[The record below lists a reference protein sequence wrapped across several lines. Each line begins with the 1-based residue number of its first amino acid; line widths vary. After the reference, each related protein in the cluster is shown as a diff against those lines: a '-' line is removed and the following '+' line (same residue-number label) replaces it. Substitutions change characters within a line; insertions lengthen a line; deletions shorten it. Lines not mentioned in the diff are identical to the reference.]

1 MPHLIFT
8 LDFHELVRGNLQ
20 PGAACQIDYDPQRI
34 FPAATGYRLGDAAW
48 PVTAH
53 LRYWPSGYK
62 EDILLSSPA
71 GLVKQVITELDGQGS
86 MLRSKI
92 SVPADAEELEVWFSA
107 KSPSGEVLYDSDF
120 GANYHFR
127 FVQNDLQLQESRA
140 INQPASP
147 WADLQITIRAK
158 PSVEMVLIRYRILN
172 GDEPYYEHVYQ
183 LQPAQPGLWST
194 ENVQIPYDAVIVF
207 DIIYFVGGKKYKND
221 NNGKYFLCE
230 VIGAPVS
237 MS

>member
-34 FPAATGYRLGDAAW
+34 FSAVTGYRLGDAAW

-53 LRYWPSGYK
+53 LRYLPSEHK
-62 EDILLSSPA
+62 EEILLSSPA
-71 GLVKQVITELDGQGS
+71 GLVKQVITEPDGQGS
-86 MLRSKI
+86 MLRSNI
-92 SVPADAEELEVWFSA
+92 SVPADTEELEVWFSA
-107 KSPSGEVLYDSDF
+107 KTPSGEVLYDSDF

-127 FVQNDLQLQESRA
+127 FVQNDLQLQESRVV
-140 INQPASP
+140 NQPASP
-147 WADLQITIRAK
+147 WAGLQIRIAARL
-158 PSVEMVLIRYRILN
+158 SVEKVLIRYRILN
-172 GDEPYYEHVYQ
+172 GDQPYYEHVYY
-183 LQPAQPGLWST
+183 LQHAQPDIWST

-230 VIGAPVS
+230 VTGAPVAI
-237 MS
+237 